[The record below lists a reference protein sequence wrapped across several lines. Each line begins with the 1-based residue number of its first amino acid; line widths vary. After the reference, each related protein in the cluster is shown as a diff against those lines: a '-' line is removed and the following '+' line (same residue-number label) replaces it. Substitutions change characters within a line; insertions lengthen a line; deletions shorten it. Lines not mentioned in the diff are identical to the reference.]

1 MALIDL
7 SLSVFAIHQNH
18 TYVFKGFKSS
28 SSVELSKDGLLNK
41 NIVKNRT
48 LNLLDTNYVFKND
61 TVKKKKSEE
70 FMNRNM
76 GKLPIIFP
84 EFGALLVIYKKTYRR
99 IKKYFNK

>member
-18 TYVFKGFKSS
+18 TYVFKGFKSPS
-28 SSVELSKDGLLNK
+28 AVELSKDGLLNK
-41 NIVKNRT
+41 KIIKDRA
-48 LNLLDTNYVFKND
+48 LNLLDTNYVFKNG
-61 TVKKKKSEE
+61 TVKKKSSRV
-70 FMNRNM
+70 FINRNL

-99 IKKYFNK
+99 IKKYFKE